1 MVVAQGMDG
10 ATRLLNDVVMR
21 LSFVLLVLL
30 LAGCTREPPSEIVQK
45 VEAAGAGNL
54 RAASQQSIEGW
65 FRKHSEFAVEVRDQC
80 RPIREKAPATW
91 SGTTEGR
98 VCNAASVA
106 SVFNFK
112 ERKGDGRGYQAGK

>member
-1 MVVAQGMDG
+1 MDEV
-10 ATRLLNDVVMR
+10 TRPVNDVGMR
-21 LSFVLLVLL
+21 LCVVLLVLL

-54 RAASQQSIEGW
+54 KAASQQSIEDW
-65 FRKHSEFAVEVRDQC
+65 FRKHSEFEVGDQC

-91 SGTTEGR
+91 SSTTEGR

-112 ERKGDGRGYQAGK
+112 ERKGDGKGYQAGK

>member
-1 MVVAQGMDG
+1 MAG
-10 ATRLLNDVVMR
+10 ATKLVNDVGMK
-21 LSFVLLVLL
+21 LSLSYWFLL

-54 RAASQQSIEGW
+54 SAASQQSLEHW
-65 FRKHSEFAVEVRDQC
+65 FRQHADFAVEVRDQC

-91 SGTTEGR
+91 SATTEGR